1 MFLWKNHFWI
11 LFIGSY

>member
-1 MFLWKNHFWI
+1 MFLWKSHFWI

>member
-11 LFIGSY
+11 LFIGSC